1 MAKYFIPILFVF
13 SFYACKDLKTTD
25 PYNYTVVSIES
36 LEEMAREKYDLAP
49 GETIKIYQEIA
60 DRSRKIGNHQKSGET
75 NFEIAKIY
83 EEKFV
88 DYANAIKFGKESLV
102 DWEAAKDSKQIVNVQ
117 NYLGH
122 IFIMDENFTEGEKS
136 INEATKL
143 SESLSYSQGIADANL
158 NSAKMKYKQGNYEQA
173 LSHYKSS
180 KQFWMKD
187 GDQKKIFENN
197 LIGIELYKELG
208 QDKLANK
215 LLRDSK
221 EIARSIDLPKS
232 MMDLFESQVEVADK

>member
-1 MAKYFIPILFVF
+1 MAKYFIPFLFVIIFF
-13 SFYACKDLKTTD
+13 SCKDLKTTD
-25 PYNYTVVSIES
+25 PYNYTVKSIES
-36 LEEMAREKYDLAP
+36 LEELATEKYDLAP

-60 DRSRKIGNHQKSGET
+60 DRSRTMENYKKSATT

-88 DYANAIKFGKESLV
+88 DYANAIKFGKEALS
-102 DWEAAKDSKQIVNVQ
+102 DWEADENSKQVAKAQ

-122 IFIMDENFTEGEKS
+122 ILIMDENF
-136 INEATKL
+136 NEAEATIKKALDL
-143 SESLSYSQGIADANL
+143 SESLSYASGVAESNL
-158 NSAKMKYKQGNYEQA
+158 NFAKMNYKQGNFEQA

-187 GDQKKIFENN
+187 GDQRKIFENN

-208 QDKLANK
+208 DDKLARK
-215 LLRDSK
+215 LLRDNK
-221 EIARSIDLPKS
+221 GIARDIDLPKNL
-232 MMDLFESQVEVADK
+232 MDLFESQVEVEDK